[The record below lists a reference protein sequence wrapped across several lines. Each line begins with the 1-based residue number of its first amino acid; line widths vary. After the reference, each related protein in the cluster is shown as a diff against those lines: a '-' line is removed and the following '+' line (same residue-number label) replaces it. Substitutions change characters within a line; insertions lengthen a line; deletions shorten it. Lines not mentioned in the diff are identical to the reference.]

1 MDICICITDSLCWAH
16 GFLFYHLQKINF
28 EWIRDINIR
37 VIMIKIL
44 EENVRDFCDAELH
57 KDFLDMTQKTKTIK
71 KLINFL

>member
-1 MDICICITDSLCWAH
+1 
-16 GFLFYHLQKINF
+16 
-28 EWIRDINIR
+28 
-37 VIMIKIL
+37 MIKIL